1 MKIFVKNKRTLSL
14 LLAFL
19 ILAPLILS
27 TPISA
32 HNAYYIATT
41 IDVANK
47 KVVAEVM
54 YDEVSDLVNRGWLS
68 PKNLGQGELKHKE
81 NQLFNVADSYD
92 DTFQT
97 GTKRENPPLYYTF
110 PPGMRK
116 KPGSD
121 KVLMEPLSA
130 DAKRASEAAS
140 TLTSSLNKLLYDM
153 LYYNT
158 GRKTFNTVEEFEK
171 YLREVAA
178 LKQVNRKTLGLDKES
193 GDSVNIPGSSSLSVG
208 RLNSG
213 KAGDARK
220 YIVLNTREGKKYY
233 LFEIIKGY
241 KSPKLEDG
249 SPSYLVDSGNQWED
263 TDTLNLGDIAY
274 QALLYSDR
282 GIFSSN
288 LNEVKKPGVIERK
301 VVEFLGSILV
311 SIKSTLGL
319 YSIEELVFSEGD
331 RDPNA
336 GSWYMGAV
344 RTDWMEKGI
353 GFFMIFT
360 AIAASFSGIII
371 MRLLYKR
378 VLEANNPMVQFTL
391 KRAMMEFLTAMLFM
405 GLCMPVFNTL
415 LRINYRLSLMFR
427 STVPQGFTA
436 VGSVGGEY
444 QTIGGLIIGFI
455 WLVIEVILN
464 AQFLIRSIM
473 IAFLISIAPLAI
485 ISIAVEDG
493 RRRTFGTWS
502 RELVANIF
510 LQSFQAFV
518 LSFFLNIQNSGRMI
532 ESIIVTITIIPLSQ
546 FFKNLLIG
554 DAGGSM
560 KMGSGLGKLG
570 IGTGV
575 AGAIG
580 LASGAM
586 GGVKE
591 AYSRFKGS
599 DVGSIGGTKSNDPPD
614 LGGGGS
620 GGGGPDGPPP
630 DDNGPIVGAGAV
642 KGGEDLS
649 PGTSNLRAKNR
660 EGEIGSFSVKEAADE
675 SAPPRNP
682 GHQNIFAKTWD
693 TTKDIARHPI
703 EKGLKPVGRTTV
715 KVAPK
720 VFKGAVG
727 AGKVAKTVMAPA
739 MGALG
744 LGAMDAMFM
753 NEGGFKAP
761 RVKKPKSPMPPHR
774 GGGFVKPPTNE
785 EIKEAFENENNFK
798 RPYPKKPA
806 SKDKGAFNDDD
817 NYGKA
822 RSKRDASRR
831 YRDIREARKLN
842 SKDTE
847 LNPNIENPETDI
859 PVKGE
864 TPDTSE
870 IPVRELT
877 PEEYEEIE
885 NELGY
890 NLNDVDQGEVY
901 YSEKDLEIMADL
913 GIPVGDVDD
922 GPPTSFNEIEREYLK
937 RRKMY
942 PAQTAYSDFISNS
955 KRNVNPKDSFS
966 HYTGGDIPSMDHD
979 SMEEDMLGYAE
990 SFLKDPKKDYSH
1002 YLAEDKPVE
1011 TFDNK
1016 GHILDMRK
1024 LDDSGYLPKQWKENL
1039 PADRK
1044 VYRNFVEEML
1054 KKRDDYDPKKRTD
1067 FEDRIYSNNDRADM
1081 TPSEILEDY
1090 TNRIERSMGFKEG
1103 TFDSSKLTYEDGLM
1117 YEDMLFKK
1125 YGKK

>member
-1 MKIFVKNKRTLSL
+1 MKFFIKNKKTFSL
-14 LLAFL
+14 LLVFL

-54 YDEVSDLVNRGWLS
+54 YDEVGDLVNRGWLD
-68 PKNLGQGELKHKE
+68 PKNLVSDGELKHKE
-81 NQLFNVADSYD
+81 NQLFNRISEH
-92 DTFQT
+92 
-97 GTKRENPPLYYTF
+97 GGIEEGGKKSNPPLYYTF

-121 KVLMEPLSA
+121 KILLEPLSA

-171 YLREVAA
+171 YLKEVSF
-178 LKQVNRKTLGLDKES
+178 LKQVNRRTVKTDFES
-193 GDSVNIPGSSSLSVG
+193 GTSSLSVG

-220 YIVLNTREGKKYY
+220 YVVLDTKEGKKYY

-241 KSPKLEDG
+241 KSPKFEDG
-249 SPSYLVDSGNQWED
+249 SPSYLVDSGNQWEG

-274 QALLYSDR
+274 QALLYSNM

-301 VVEFLGSILV
+301 VVEFLGSILI

-344 RTDWMEKGI
+344 RTDWMEKGL

-360 AIAASFSGIII
+360 AIAASLSGIII

-427 STVPQGFTA
+427 STVPQGFSA

-455 WLVIEVILN
+455 WFVIEVILN
-464 AQFLIRSIM
+464 AQFLIRAIM

-518 LSFFLNIQNSGRMI
+518 LSFFLNLQNSGRMI

-570 IGTGV
+570 IGAGV

-580 LASGAM
+580 LANGAM

-599 DVGSIGGTKSNDPPD
+599 GGGSIGGTKSDDPTD
-614 LGGGGS
+614 FGGGGP

-630 DDNGPIVGAGAV
+630 DDNGPVISAV

-660 EGEIGSFSVKEAADE
+660 EGEIGSFSVKDV
-675 SAPPRNP
+675 
-682 GHQNIFAKTWD
+682 
-693 TTKDIARHPI
+693 ARHPI
-703 EKGLKPVGRTTV
+703 EKGLKPAIRTTKEV
-715 KVAPK
+715 VPKAFKAGVGFTKDVAPK
-720 VFKGAVG
+720 AFKAGVG
-727 AGKVAKTVMAPA
+727 IGKTAKDIAGPA
-739 MGALG
+739 IGALG

-761 RVKKPKSPMPPHR
+761 RIKKPRRPMPPHG

-785 EIKEAFENENNFK
+785 EVKEAFNDENNFK
-798 RPYPKKPA
+798 RPHPKKPA
-806 SKDKGAFNDDD
+806 SKDERDFKDDD
-817 NYGKA
+817 NFGKG
-822 RSKRDASRR
+822 RSKRYDSRR

-901 YSEKDLEIMADL
+901 YSEKDLETMADL

-922 GPPTSFNEIEREYLK
+922 GPPTSFNEIERESLK
-937 RRKMY
+937 RAKKY
-942 PAQTAYSDFISNS
+942 PAQTAYSNFISNS
-955 KRNVNPKDSFS
+955 KRNVDPKDSFS
-966 HYTGGDIPSMDHD
+966 HYTGGAIPSMDHD

>member
-1 MKIFVKNKRTLSL
+1 MK
-14 LLAFL
+14 
-19 ILAPLILS
+19 
-27 TPISA
+27 
-32 HNAYYIATT
+32 
-41 IDVANK
+41 
-47 KVVAEVM
+47 
-54 YDEVSDLVNRGWLS
+54 EVS
-68 PKNLGQGELKHKE
+68 
-81 NQLFNVADSYD
+81 F
-92 DTFQT
+92 
-97 GTKRENPPLYYTF
+97 
-110 PPGMRK
+110 
-116 KPGSD
+116 
-121 KVLMEPLSA
+121 
-130 DAKRASEAAS
+130 
-140 TLTSSLNKLLYDM
+140 
-153 LYYNT
+153 
-158 GRKTFNTVEEFEK
+158 
-171 YLREVAA
+171 
-178 LKQVNRKTLGLDKES
+178 LKQVNRRTVKTDFES
-193 GDSVNIPGSSSLSVG
+193 GTSSLSVG

-213 KAGDARK
+213 KAGDTRK
-220 YIVLNTREGKKYY
+220 YVVLDTKEGKKYY
-233 LFEIIKGY
+233 LFEIVKGY
-241 KSPKLEDG
+241 KTPKFEDG
-249 SPSYLVDSGNQWED
+249 SPSYLVDSGNQWEG

-274 QALLYSDR
+274 QALLYSNM

-301 VVEFLGSILV
+301 VVEFLGSILI

-344 RTDWMEKGI
+344 RTDWMEKGL

-360 AIAASFSGIII
+360 AIAASLSGIII

-427 STVPQGFTA
+427 STVPQGFSA

-455 WLVIEVILN
+455 WFVIEVILN
-464 AQFLIRSIM
+464 AQFLIRAIM

-518 LSFFLNIQNSGRMI
+518 LSFFLNLQNSGRMI

-570 IGTGV
+570 IGAGV

-580 LASGAM
+580 LANGAM

-599 DVGSIGGTKSNDPPD
+599 GGGSIGGTKSDDPSD
-614 LGGGGS
+614 FGGGGP

-630 DDNGPIVGAGAV
+630 DDNGPVISAV

-660 EGEIGSFSVKEAADE
+660 EGEIGSFSVKDV
-675 SAPPRNP
+675 
-682 GHQNIFAKTWD
+682 
-693 TTKDIARHPI
+693 ARHPI
-703 EKGLKPVGRTTV
+703 EKGLKPAIRTTKEV
-715 KVAPK
+715 VPKAFKAGVGFTKDVAPK
-720 VFKGAVG
+720 AFKAGVG
-727 AGKVAKTVMAPA
+727 IGKTAKDIAGPA
-739 MGALG
+739 IGALG

-761 RVKKPKSPMPPHR
+761 RIKKPRRPMPPHG

-785 EIKEAFENENNFK
+785 EVKEAFNDENNFK
-798 RPYPKKPA
+798 RPHPKKPA
-806 SKDKGAFNDDD
+806 SKDERDFKDDD
-817 NYGKA
+817 NFGKG
-822 RSKRDASRR
+822 RSKRYDSRR

-901 YSEKDLEIMADL
+901 YSEKDLETMADL

-922 GPPTSFNEIEREYLK
+922 GPPTSFNEIERESLK
-937 RRKMY
+937 RAKKY
-942 PAQTAYSDFISNS
+942 PAQTAYSNFISNS
-955 KRNVNPKDSFS
+955 KRNVDPKDSFS
-966 HYTGGDIPSMDHD
+966 HYTGGAIPSMDHD

-1067 FEDRIYSNNDRADM
+1067 FEDIIYSNNDRADM

>member
-1 MKIFVKNKRTLSL
+1 MKFFVKNKRTLSL

-54 YDEVSDLVNRGWLS
+54 YDEVGDLVNRGWLDL
-68 PKNLGQGELKHKE
+68 KNITSDGELKHKE
-81 NQLFNVADSYD
+81 NQLFNIGNESVKIEEGS
-92 DTFQT
+92 
-97 GTKRENPPLYYTF
+97 KKENPPLYYTF

-140 TLTSSLNKLLYDM
+140 ILTSSLNKLLYDM

-171 YLREVAA
+171 YLKEVAA
-178 LKQVNRKTLGLDKES
+178 LKQVNRRTVS
-193 GDSVNIPGSSSLSVG
+193 GDFGSGTSSLSIG

-220 YIVLNTREGKKYY
+220 YIVLNTKEGKKYY

-502 RELVANIF
+502 RELFANIF

-560 KMGSGLGKLG
+560 KMGSSLGKLG

-599 DVGSIGGTKSNDPPD
+599 GGGSIGGTKSNDPPD
-614 LGGGGS
+614 LGGGGP

-660 EGEIGSFSVKEAADE
+660 GGEIGSFNVKEAADE
-675 SAPPRNP
+675 GAPPRNP

-693 TTKDIARHPI
+693 TTKDIAKHPI
-703 EKGLKPVGRTTV
+703 EKGLKPVAKTAVEVT
-715 KVAPK
+715 PK

-727 AGKVAKTVMAPA
+727 AGKVAKTVMGPA

-761 RVKKPKSPMPPHR
+761 RVKKPKNPMPPHR

-785 EIKEAFENENNFK
+785 EIKEAFNDKNHFK
-798 RPYPKKPA
+798 QPHPKKPA
-806 SKDKGAFNDDD
+806 SEGGGD
-817 NYGKA
+817 NK
-822 RSKRDASRR
+822 SDLVEEKTINPE
-831 YRDIREARKLN
+831 DI
-842 SKDTE
+842 
-847 LNPNIENPETDI
+847 NPNIENPSVDV
-859 PVKGE
+859 PVNTE
-864 TPDTSE
+864 APNE
-870 IPVRELT
+870 PEMPVREIT
-877 PEEYEEIE
+877 PEEYEQIE
-885 NELGY
+885 DELGY
-890 NLNDVDQGEVY
+890 NLYDTDTGEVY

-913 GIPVGDVDD
+913 GIPVGDDVDE
-922 GPPTSFNEIEREYLK
+922 PPTSFNEIERASLARAK
-937 RRKMY
+937 KY
-942 PAQTAYSDFISNS
+942 PAQTAYSNFISNS
-955 KRNVNPKDSFS
+955 TRNVKLEDSFS
-966 HYTGGDIPSMDHD
+966 NYTGGDIPSMNHD

-1011 TFDNK
+1011 TFDNQ

-1024 LDDSGYLPKQWKENL
+1024 LDDLGYLPKQWKESL

-1044 VYRNFVEEML
+1044 VYKDFVEEML
-1054 KKRDDYDPKKRTD
+1054 KKRDDYDPTKRID
-1067 FEDRIYSNNDRADM
+1067 FEDRIYTNEDRANM
-1081 TPSEILEDY
+1081 KPSEILEDY

>member
-1 MKIFVKNKRTLSL
+1 MKFFVKNKRTLSL
-14 LLAFL
+14 LLVFL

-47 KVVAEVM
+47 KVVSEVM
-54 YDEVSDLVNRGWLS
+54 YDAVGDLVNRGWLDL
-68 PKNLGQGELKHKE
+68 KNLTSDGELKHKE
-81 NQLFNVADSYD
+81 NELFNVRFSADGVYGEGD
-92 DTFQT
+92 
-97 GTKRENPPLYYTF
+97 KKENPPLYYTF

-121 KVLMEPLSA
+121 KVLIEPLSA

-171 YLREVAA
+171 YLKEVAA
-178 LKQVNRKTLGLDKES
+178 LKQVNRKTLGPDKDD
-193 GDSVNIPGSSSLSVG
+193 GSVNIPGSSSLSVG

-213 KAGDARK
+213 KEGDTRK

-233 LFEIIKGY
+233 LFEIVKGY
-241 KSPKLEDG
+241 KTPKFEDG
-249 SPSYLVDSGNQWED
+249 SPSYLVDSANQWED
-263 TDTLNLGDIAY
+263 TDTLNLGDVAY
-274 QALLYSDR
+274 QALLYSER
-282 GIFSSN
+282 GIYSSN
-288 LNEVKKPGVIERK
+288 LNDIKKPGVIERK
-301 VVEFLGSILV
+301 VVEFLGSILI

-360 AIAASFSGIII
+360 AIAASLSGIII

-427 STVPQGFTA
+427 STVPQGFSA

-518 LSFFLNIQNSGRMI
+518 LSFFLNLQNSGRMI

-599 DVGSIGGTKSNDPPD
+599 GGGSIGGTKSDDPPDFRGGGPGGGGPNDPPD
-614 LGGGGS
+614 N
-620 GGGGPDGPPP
+620 
-630 DDNGPIVGAGAV
+630 NGPIVGAGAV

-660 EGEIGSFSVKEAADE
+660 EGEIGSFSVKEAVDE
-675 SAPPRNP
+675 NMPHGNP
-682 GHQNIFAKTWD
+682 GHHNIFAKTWD

-715 KVAPK
+715 KVVPK
-720 VFKGAVG
+720 AFKAGVG
-727 AGKVAKTVMAPA
+727 AAKVAKTVAGPA
-739 MGALG
+739 VGALG

-761 RVKKPKSPMPPHR
+761 RVKTPRRPIPPHR

-785 EIKEAFENENNFK
+785 EIKEAFNNENNFK
-798 RPYPKKPA
+798 QPHPKKPA
-806 SKDKGAFNDDD
+806 SKGRGGGQDDVVEER
-817 NYGKA
+817 N
-822 RSKRDASRR
+822 
-831 YRDIREARKLN
+831 
-842 SKDTE
+842 
-847 LNPNIENPETDI
+847 LNPADIGINPDIENPGDT
-859 PVKGE
+859 PVNTE
-864 TPDTSE
+864 APNESE
-870 IPVRELT
+870 IPVREMT
-877 PEEYEEIE
+877 PEEYEELRE
-885 NELGY
+885 QEEDLGY
-890 NLNDVDQGEVY
+890 NLFDTDTKNGEIY
-901 YSEKDLEIMADL
+901 YSEKDLETMADL
-913 GIPVGDVDD
+913 GISPDD
-922 GPPTSFNEIEREYLK
+922 PDDEPPTSFNEIERASLARAK
-937 RRKMY
+937 KY
-942 PAQTAYSDFISNS
+942 PAQTAYNNFISNS
-955 KRNVNPKDSFS
+955 TRNVKPEDSFS
-966 HYTGGDIPSMDHD
+966 NYTGGDIPSMNHD

-1011 TFDNK
+1011 TFDNQ

-1024 LDDSGYLPKQWKENL
+1024 LDDSGHLPKQWKENL

-1044 VYRNFVEEML
+1044 VYKDFVEEML
-1054 KKRDDYDPKKRTD
+1054 KKRDDYDPTKRTD
-1067 FEDRIYSNNDRADM
+1067 FEDRIYTNEDRANM
-1081 TPSEILEDY
+1081 KPSEILEDY

>member
-360 AIAASFSGIII
+360 AIAASFSGVII

-570 IGTGV
+570 IGAGV

-620 GGGGPDGPPP
+620 GGGGSDGPPP
-630 DDNGPIVGAGAV
+630 DDNGPIMGAGAV

-649 PGTSNLRAKNR
+649 PGTNNLRAKNR

-675 SAPPRNP
+675 GAPPRNP

-703 EKGLKPVGRTTV
+703 EKGLKPVAKTAVEVT
-715 KVAPK
+715 PK

-727 AGKVAKTVMAPA
+727 AGKVAKTVMGPA

-785 EIKEAFENENNFK
+785 EIKEAFNDKNHFK
-798 RPYPKKPA
+798 QPHPKKPA
-806 SKDKGAFNDDD
+806 SEGGGD
-817 NYGKA
+817 NK
-822 RSKRDASRR
+822 SDLVEEKTINPEDS
-831 YRDIREARKLN
+831 
-842 SKDTE
+842 
-847 LNPNIENPETDI
+847 NPNIENPSVDV
-859 PVKGE
+859 PVNTE
-864 TPDTSE
+864 APNE
-870 IPVRELT
+870 PEMPVREIT
-877 PEEYEEIE
+877 PEEYEQIE
-885 NELGY
+885 DELGY
-890 NLNDVDQGEVY
+890 NLYDTDPGEVY

-913 GIPVGDVDD
+913 GIPVGDDVDE
-922 GPPTSFNEIEREYLK
+922 PPTSFNEIERASLARAK
-937 RRKMY
+937 KY
-942 PAQTAYSDFISNS
+942 PAQTAYSNFISNS
-955 KRNVNPKDSFS
+955 TRNVKPEDSFS
-966 HYTGGDIPSMDHD
+966 NYTGGDIPSMDHD

-1011 TFDNK
+1011 TFDNQ

-1024 LDDSGYLPKQWKENL
+1024 LDNSGYLPKQWKENL

-1044 VYRNFVEEML
+1044 VYKNFVEEML
-1054 KKRDDYDPKKRTD
+1054 KKRDDYDPTKRTD
-1067 FEDRIYSNNDRADM
+1067 FEDRIYTNEDRANM
-1081 TPSEILEDY
+1081 KTSEILEDY

>member
-1 MKIFVKNKRTLSL
+1 MKFFVKNKRTLSL
-14 LLAFL
+14 LLVFL

-54 YDEVSDLVNRGWLS
+54 YDEVGDLVNRGWLD
-68 PKNLGQGELKHKE
+68 PKNLVSDGELKHKE
-81 NQLFNVADSYD
+81 NQLFNRISEH
-92 DTFQT
+92 
-97 GTKRENPPLYYTF
+97 GGIEEGGKKSNPPLYYTF

-121 KVLMEPLSA
+121 KILLEPLSA

-171 YLREVAA
+171 YLKEVSF
-178 LKQVNRKTLGLDKES
+178 LKQVNRRTVKTDFES
-193 GDSVNIPGSSSLSVG
+193 GTSSLSVG

-220 YIVLNTREGKKYY
+220 YVVLDTKEGKKYY

-241 KSPKLEDG
+241 KSPKFEDG
-249 SPSYLVDSGNQWED
+249 SPSYLVDSGNQWEG
-263 TDTLNLGDIAY
+263 TDTLNLGDVAY
-274 QALLYSDR
+274 QALLYSNM

-288 LNEVKKPGVIERK
+288 LNEIKKPGIIERK
-301 VVEFLGSILV
+301 VVEFLGSILI

-473 IAFLISIAPLAI
+473 IAFLISIAPIAI

-502 RELVANIF
+502 RELIANIF

-570 IGTGV
+570 IGAGV
-575 AGAIG
+575 ASAVG

-591 AYSRFKGS
+591 AYSRFKGGS
-599 DVGSIGGTKSNDPPD
+599 EGSIGGTKSNDSPD
-614 LGGGGS
+614 LGGGGP

-660 EGEIGSFSVKEAADE
+660 GGEIGSFSVKETADE
-675 SAPPRNP
+675 GVPPRNP
-682 GHQNIFAKTWD
+682 GHQNIFAKTWG
-693 TTKDIARHPI
+693 TTKDIAKHPI
-703 EKGLKPVGRTTV
+703 EKGLKPVAKTATEV
-715 KVAPK
+715 TPK

-727 AGKVAKTVMAPA
+727 AGKVAKTVMGPA

-761 RVKKPKSPMPPHR
+761 RVKKPKSPMPPYR

-798 RPYPKKPA
+798 QPHPKKPA
-806 SKDKGAFNDDD
+806 SGGGDNKGDLVEEKTINPEDV
-817 NYGKA
+817 
-822 RSKRDASRR
+822 
-831 YRDIREARKLN
+831 
-842 SKDTE
+842 
-847 LNPNIENPETDI
+847 NPNIENPGVDVPI
-859 PVKGE
+859 
-864 TPDTSE
+864 DTEAPNEPE
-870 IPVRELT
+870 IPVREIT
-877 PEEYEEIE
+877 PEEYEQIE
-885 NELGY
+885 DELGY
-890 NLNDVDQGEVY
+890 NLYDIDPGEVY
-901 YSEKDLEIMADL
+901 YSKKDLETMADL
-913 GIPVGDVDD
+913 GIPVGDDVDE
-922 GPPTSFNEIEREYLK
+922 PPTSFNEIERASLARAK
-937 RRKMY
+937 KY
-942 PAQTAYSDFISNS
+942 PAQTAYNNFISNS
-955 KRNVNPKDSFS
+955 TRNVKPEDSFS
-966 HYTGGDIPSMDHD
+966 NYTGGDIPSMNHD

-990 SFLKDPKKDYSH
+990 TFLKDPKKDYSH

-1011 TFDNK
+1011 TFDNQ

-1024 LDDSGYLPKQWKENL
+1024 LDDSGYLPKQWRENL

-1044 VYRNFVEEML
+1044 VYKDFVEEML
-1054 KKRDDYDPKKRTD
+1054 KKRDDYDPTKRTD
-1067 FEDRIYSNNDRADM
+1067 FEDRIYNDEDRANM
-1081 TPSEILEDY
+1081 KPSEILEDY